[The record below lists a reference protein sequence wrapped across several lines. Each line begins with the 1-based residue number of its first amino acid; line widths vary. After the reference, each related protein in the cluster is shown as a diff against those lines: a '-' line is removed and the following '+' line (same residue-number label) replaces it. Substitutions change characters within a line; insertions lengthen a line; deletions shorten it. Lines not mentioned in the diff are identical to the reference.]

1 MKYLVA
7 GRRFDTFEEIGSF
20 LGVATSTAHRWHT
33 KNVLELMAAKVLDG
47 SYRQSRT
54 KFGRKP
60 VAHGQ
65 PILINGTQN
74 FRSINAAAR
83 FFKIS
88 AGSLQ
93 EVLNAGIFELKPEK
107 V

>member
-7 GRRFDTFEEIGSF
+7 GRQFDTFEEIGDF
-20 LGVATSTAHRWHT
+20 LGVSTSTAHRWHLSS
-33 KNVLELMAAKVLDG
+33 KLEVMAAKVLDG
-47 SYRQSRT
+47 SYRKVRT
-54 KFGRKP
+54 KFGRKA
-60 VAHGQ
+60 VARGQ
-65 PILINGTQN
+65 PVIIDGPQN
-74 FRSINAAAR
+74 FRSLNDAAR

>member
-1 MKYLVA
+1 MQHLVA
-7 GRRFDTFEEIGSF
+7 GRKFDTFEELGEF
-20 LGVATSTAHRWHT
+20 LGVATSTAHRWYVDG
-33 KNVLELMAAKVLDG
+33 KLELMAAKVLDG

-65 PILINGTQN
+65 PVLINGTQN